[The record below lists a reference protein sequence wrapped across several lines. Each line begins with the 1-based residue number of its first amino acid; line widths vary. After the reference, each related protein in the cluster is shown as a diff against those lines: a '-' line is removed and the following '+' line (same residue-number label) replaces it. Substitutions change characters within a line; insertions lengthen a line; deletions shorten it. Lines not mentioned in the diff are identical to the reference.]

1 MKTYEM
7 NYLFVLAF
15 ASLLFLTRVIVRLQK
30 ENMRMKAEL
39 QREKEEIQS
48 LQRSAFAQQKLLS
61 LISHHIRGPF
71 QFVLRML
78 DLLSNKWKDIQEKE
92 RNESVHMI
100 RNSLDEM
107 DRTLRDVID
116 WARRKQE
123 GEENSSS
130 VMQSGDIVAE
140 EATFLASAARWK
152 EIQIM
157 ERVDIDAPVTVDKGA
172 LHLVMQNLISNALK
186 YSQKG
191 QIIEVFSE
199 PYGLGLLSI
208 GVADEAGGLP
218 EDAANRIFSPAGH
231 ESSSGTL
238 EEQGT
243 GVGLLLAQDL
253 AEQMGTEIQLISDEK
268 GSRFFLVF
276 PTSTSQG

>member
-1 MKTYEM
+1 MIDALVLVLILLLTY
-7 NYLFVLAF
+7 V
-15 ASLLFLTRVIVRLQK
+15 VVH
-30 ENMRMKAEL
+30 L
-39 QREKEEIQS
+39 QRENVRLKVGSAKKNEEIQA

-71 QFVLRML
+71 QFVLRMS
-78 DLLSNKWKDIQEKE
+78 DLLSNKWKDIDEKE
-92 RNESVHMI
+92 RNESVHII

-123 GEENSSS
+123 GEANSSS
-130 VMQSGDIVAE
+130 IMQSAEIVAE
-140 EATFLASAARWK
+140 EATFLANAARWK
-152 EIQIM
+152 GIQIV
-157 ERVDIDAPVTVDKGA
+157 ERIDIDGPVSADKGA
-172 LHLVMQNLISNALK
+172 LHLIMQNLISNALK

-191 QIIEVFSE
+191 QTIEVFSE
-199 PYGLGLLSI
+199 PYKPGLLSI

-231 ESSSGTL
+231 EINTGTL

-253 AEQMGTEIQLISDEK
+253 AEQMGTEIQLISDQE

-276 PTSTSQG
+276 PTSTSQE